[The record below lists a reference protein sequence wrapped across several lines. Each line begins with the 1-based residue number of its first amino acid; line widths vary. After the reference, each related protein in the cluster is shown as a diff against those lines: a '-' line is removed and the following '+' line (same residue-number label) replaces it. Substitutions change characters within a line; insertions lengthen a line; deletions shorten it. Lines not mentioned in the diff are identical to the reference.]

1 MENASSFNGE
11 YAVRAKGLKKN
22 YGETQALKG
31 VDISVKT
38 GTVLGLLGPN
48 GAGKTTLL
56 RVLAGQ
62 LRSEG
67 DLTVFGE
74 RPFDN
79 PEVLDRAVLAGI
91 DAPLPA
97 SWPVRKILA
106 VGSARHVT
114 WDADR
119 AEELV
124 TRFDLPTGRNYSE
137 LSRGQKSAASLVFAC
152 ASGCELML
160 LDEPYLGLDTAK
172 REAFYRTIRE
182 EMERLPRTITM
193 STHHLHES
201 ERLLDTVL
209 YLEDGHL
216 TLAGPVE
223 DLAEQILELTGPA
236 EEVNRVISRLGN
248 VPELRRED
256 MSIGRRSIIDLRATP
271 ERADAAFDTARQT
284 GGKVRVSEVTLEQA
298 VLALGGDHR

>member
-1 MENASSFNGE
+1 MTTDLIHAHVLTAGYPRGGSVLQDLSLDLQP
-11 YAVRAKGLKKN
+11 GL
-22 YGETQALKG
+22 
-31 VDISVKT
+31 IH
-38 GTVLGLLGPN
+38 GLIGPN

-62 LRSEG
+62 LPSDG

-74 RPFDN
+74 QPFDN
-79 PEVLDRAVLAGI
+79 PDVLDCTVLAGI

-97 SWPVRKILA
+97 GWPVRKILA
-106 VGSARHVT
+106 VGAARHVT

-119 AEELV
+119 ADQLV
-124 TRFDLPTGRNYSE
+124 ERFDLPTGRNYSE

-152 ASGCELML
+152 ASGCELLL

-172 REAFYRTIRE
+172 RDAFYRTIQE
-182 EMERLPRTITM
+182 EMERLPRTIIM

-201 ERLLDTVL
+201 EKLLDTVL
-209 YLEDGHL
+209 YLEDGRL

-223 DLAEQILELTGPA
+223 DLAEQILEIVGPA
-236 EEVNRVISRLGN
+236 DEVDRVISRLGN
-248 VPELRRED
+248 IPELRRED

-271 ERADAAFDTARQT
+271 GRAEATFDTARQL
-284 GGKVRVSEVTLEQA
+284 GGRVQVSEVTLEQA